1 MSAARLLLNPVNAH
15 VNLLGI
21 LQVVWG
27 CIGLLLGV
35 STLMLAAGALM
46 VGVTSAGREIPAAVT
61 AAAFAACAAALL
73 VFGLGNA
80 WAGAAVSRRQPAGRL
95 ATLGLAVPNLFVL
108 PFGTALG
115 IYAMWV
121 LLHDETRGMF
131 QPSLL
136 PRNGQSRE
144 DLTRS

>member
-1 MSAARLLLNPVNAH
+1 MSASASADAARSASVTAH

-27 CIGLLLGV
+27 WIGLLLGV
-35 STLMLAAGALM
+35 SMLLLAGGA
-46 VGVTSAGREIPAAVT
+46 VIIGFTSQGREIPAGVT

-73 VFGLGNA
+73 AFGVGNA
-80 WAGAAVSRRQPAGRL
+80 WAGRAIKQRLPAGRIAAMVL
-95 ATLGLAVPNLFVL
+95 AIPNLFVL

-121 LLHDETRGMF
+121 LLNDEARSMF
-131 QPSLL
+131 A
-136 PRNGQSRE
+136 R
-144 DLTRS
+144 

>member
-1 MSAARLLLNPVNAH
+1 VKAH

-35 STLMLAAGALM
+35 STLMLAAGAVM
-46 VGVTSAGREIPAAVT
+46 VGVTSTGRGVPAGVT
-61 AAAFAACAAALL
+61 AAAFAACAAAFLG
-73 VFGLGNA
+73 FGLGNA
-80 WAGAAVSRRQPAGRL
+80 WAGAAVRRRQPSGRL
-95 ATLGLAVPNLFVL
+95 ATLGLALPNLFVL

-121 LLHDETRGMF
+121 LLHDETRLMF
-131 QPSLL
+131 QPLVE

>member
-1 MSAARLLLNPVNAH
+1 VISRDRSWKPVNAH

-35 STLMLAAGALM
+35 STLMLAAGAVM
-46 VGVTSAGREIPAAVT
+46 VGVTSTGRGIPAGVT

-73 VFGLGNA
+73 GFGLGNA
-80 WAGAAVSRRQPAGRL
+80 WAGAAVSRRQPSGRR
-95 ATLGLAVPNLFVL
+95 AALGLAVPNLFVL

-121 LLHDETRGMF
+121 LLHDETKGMF
-131 QPSLL
+131 LD
-136 PRNGQSRE
+136 PRHGQSGQ
-144 DLTRS
+144 DIPRS